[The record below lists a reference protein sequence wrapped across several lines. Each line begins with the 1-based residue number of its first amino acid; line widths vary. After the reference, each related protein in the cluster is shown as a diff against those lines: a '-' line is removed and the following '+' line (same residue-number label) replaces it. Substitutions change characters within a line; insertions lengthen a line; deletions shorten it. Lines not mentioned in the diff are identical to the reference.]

1 MMVKCLLGYSGGA
14 EDNIWF
20 LFVCVQEGDT
30 IFYWNPI
37 HNYVRNNMET
47 YSLYTIINGYN
58 FNDMQERTIRS
69 NIVHE
74 VANMSELLLKVFC
87 YTYVI

>member
-37 HNYVRNNMET
+37 RAHHSDT
-47 YSLYTIINGYN
+47 SLRTDKFTKTIIYIQISAVHTVQYTSLPILKNSAKM
-58 FNDMQERTIRS
+58 NDDDRS
-69 NIVHE
+69 V
-74 VANMSELLLKVFC
+74 V
-87 YTYVI
+87 